1 MSDVTVKINGK
12 QVSVPSGSTILEA
25 AQKLNINIPTLCYC
39 KDLGCGVSNKPASCR
54 ICLVEAT
61 GIRPRP
67 VLVPACATPITNDRV
82 EVWTNSQRA
91 LNARRTVLELMLSDH
106 PKDCLTCPKNQ
117 DCELQMLASE
127 FGIRDIEFKGET
139 NKFDIDDS
147 SEAIMRDLSKCIMC
161 RRCETVCN
169 KVQTVGTLT
178 GVGRGFSAKV
188 GTASMIPLADTSC
201 TFCGQC
207 VNACPVGA
215 ITGISYVKKV
225 WNAINDP
232 TKTVVVSTAPAVRV
246 AVGQEF
252 GFEPGTPITGKLV
265 AGLRALGFDKVFDT
279 NFAADLTIMEEGNE
293 LVGRV
298 KDFLG
303 AVKDGKSAADASL
316 SARLPILT
324 SCCPGWINFTEHNF
338 PDLLDI
344 PSSCKSPQQ
353 MFGAIAKSYYAEKL
367 GIAPKD
373 LIVVSV
379 MPCQAKKYEAARP
392 EFAPNGVRDI
402 DYVVTTRE
410 LCKMLRE
417 AGINLANMND
427 EKYDSPLGE
436 STGAADIFGVTG
448 GVLEA
453 ALRSVYT
460 MLNDGKNLEGD
471 AINFRAVRGLD
482 GVKEAQV
489 TVAPGLTVNVAV
501 ASGLGN
507 ARKVLEMVREDRSR
521 FQAIE
526 IMACPGGCINGGGQP
541 YLHGHRDLLD
551 KRMAGLYLED
561 ANKPLRMSHQNPD
574 IIKLY
579 DEYLGTPG
587 SEKSHHLLHT
597 HYHQK

>member
-1 MSDVTVKINGK
+1 MSDVTVTINGTK
-12 QVSVPSGSTILEA
+12 VTVPSGSTILEA
-25 AQKLNINIPTLCYC
+25 CQKLNINVPTLCYC

-67 VLVPACATPITNDRV
+67 ILVPACATPITNDRV
-82 EVWTNSQRA
+82 EVWTNSLRA
-91 LNARRTVLELMLSDH
+91 LTARRTVLELMLSDH

-117 DCELQMLASE
+117 ECELQKLAAE
-127 FGIRDIEFKGET
+127 FGIRDIEFQGEV
-139 NKFDIDDS
+139 NKFPVDDS

-178 GVGRGFSAKV
+178 GYGRGFSAKV

-225 WNAINDP
+225 WNAINDK
-232 TKTVVVSTAPAVRV
+232 TKTVIVQAAPAVRV

-252 GFEPGTPITGKLV
+252 GFEPGTPVTGKLV

-279 NFAADLTIMEEGNE
+279 NFGADLTIMEEGHE
-293 LVGRV
+293 LVERI
-298 KDFLG
+298 K
-303 AVKDGKSAADASL
+303 ANKN
-316 SARLPILT
+316 LPILT
-324 SCCPGWINFTEHNF
+324 SCCPGWINFIETNF
-338 PDLLDI
+338 PDLLHI

-353 MFGAIAKSYYAEKL
+353 MFGAIAKSYYAEKI
-367 GIAPKD
+367 GVAPKD
-373 LIVVSV
+373 LVVVSV

-392 EFAPNGVRDI
+392 EFSHDGVRDV
-402 DYVVTTRE
+402 DYVLTTRE
-410 LCKMLRE
+410 LCRMFRE
-417 AGINLANMND
+417 AGVNLANMND
-427 EKYDSPLGE
+427 EQFDSPLGQ

-453 ALRSVYT
+453 ALRSVRSVLT
-460 MLNDGKNLEGD
+460 NEDLTGD

-482 GVKEAQV
+482 GIKEAKV
-489 TVAPGLTVNVAV
+489 EIAPGLTVNAAV
-501 ASGLGN
+501 CSGLGN
-507 ARKVLEMVREDRSR
+507 ARKILEMVRKEPNR

-526 IMACPGGCINGGGQP
+526 IMACPGGCSNGGGQP
-541 YLHGHRDLLD
+541 FTHGDSTLLE
-551 KRMAGLYLED
+551 KRMRGLYLED
-561 ANKPLRMSHQNPD
+561 ASKPLRMSHNNPD
-574 IIKLY
+574 IKKLY
-579 DEYLGTPG
+579 EEFLGEPG
-587 SEKSHHLLHT
+587 SEKAHHLLHT
-597 HYHQK
+597 KYHSK